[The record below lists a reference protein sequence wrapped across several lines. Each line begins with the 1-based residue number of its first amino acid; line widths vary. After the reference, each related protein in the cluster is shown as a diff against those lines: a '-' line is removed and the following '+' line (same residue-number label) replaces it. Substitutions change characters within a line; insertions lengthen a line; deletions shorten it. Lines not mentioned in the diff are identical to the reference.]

1 MGQSNPDRAG
11 HDRPPL
17 QIPVAVALFDQS
29 GNPVETAQSG
39 NTLKR
44 HEHMLELK
52 ETENTFIFEGVAHPP
67 IVSLL
72 RGFSAP
78 VVLETDR
85 KDADLAVL
93 AGHDNDPFSRWDAGQ
108 TLARKEIL
116 RWMNASDEPAL
127 DDQFVGAFGETLR
140 AQFDDLAFQAL
151 ALRLPEESYLSEML
165 EIIDPARL
173 HLARHAVMT
182 KLATQFK
189 DQFFDHYQ
197 TLQPAGPYQ
206 RNAKS
211 AGERAMRNLCLS
223 YLMVLGETDITHLAL
238 DQLKSADNMTDAIA
252 ALTTLANQPGEA
264 RHEALSFFEKRWQ
277 DYPLV
282 MDKWLRVQAISR
294 CEDTIDQVQA
304 LTEHRCYEAD
314 NPNKVHSLIGA
325 FAHSN
330 PIRFHREDGAGYEFV
345 ADQLLKTDAK
355 NPQVA
360 ARLASAFNLWRRF
373 EPHRREGMKKTLEH
387 ISAREG
393 ISRDVSEIIE
403 RALAPEDSDR

>member
-1 MGQSNPDRAG
+1 MFRHQQQA
-11 HDRPPL
+11 

-189 DQFFDHYQ
+189 DQFFDH
-197 TLQPAGPYQ
+197 LQ
-206 RNAKS
+206 NT
-211 AGERAMRNLCLS
+211 N
-223 YLMVLGETDITHLAL
+223 
-238 DQLKSADNMTDAIA
+238 
-252 ALTTLANQPGEA
+252 
-264 RHEALSFFEKRWQ
+264 
-277 DYPLV
+277 
-282 MDKWLRVQAISR
+282 
-294 CEDTIDQVQA
+294 
-304 LTEHRCYEAD
+304 
-314 NPNKVHSLIGA
+314 
-325 FAHSN
+325 
-330 PIRFHREDGAGYEFV
+330 
-345 ADQLLKTDAK
+345 
-355 NPQVA
+355 
-360 ARLASAFNLWRRF
+360 RL
-373 EPHRREGMKKTLEH
+373 
-387 ISAREG
+387 
-393 ISRDVSEIIE
+393 
-403 RALAPEDSDR
+403 